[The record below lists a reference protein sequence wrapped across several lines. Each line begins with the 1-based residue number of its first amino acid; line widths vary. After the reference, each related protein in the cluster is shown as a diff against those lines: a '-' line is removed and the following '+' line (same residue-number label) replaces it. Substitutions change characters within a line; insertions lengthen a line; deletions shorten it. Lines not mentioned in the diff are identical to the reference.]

1 MFFFDSY
8 LNFLSNWK
16 KKKMNS
22 MKLLQVYWG
31 GAPSLPTPDL
41 GTVAMV
47 EPGDNEPRTMKV
59 EGKDFSFLFYVF
71 FSFLFM
77 LVTSRL

>member
-1 MFFFDSY
+1 
-8 LNFLSNWK
+8 
-16 KKKMNS
+16 

-47 EPGDNEPRTMKV
+47 EPGDNEPRMMKV

-77 LVTSRL
+77 LVTSRVIEVYSKPTNPSKLT

>member
-1 MFFFDSY
+1 M
-8 LNFLSNWK
+8 K
-16 KKKMNS
+16 S

-47 EPGDNEPRTMKV
+47 ELGDNEPRMMKV

-77 LVTSRL
+77 LVTSMVIEVYSKPTNPSKLT